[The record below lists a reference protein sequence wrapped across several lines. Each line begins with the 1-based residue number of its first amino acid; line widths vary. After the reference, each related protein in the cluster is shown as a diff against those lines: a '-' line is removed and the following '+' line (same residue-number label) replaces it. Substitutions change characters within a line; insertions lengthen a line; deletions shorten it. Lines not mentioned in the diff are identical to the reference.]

1 MNDALKAKLNSFDP
15 AERAA
20 GIAEVRKIYSAFNM
34 HCHSFYSYNGYGYS
48 PSMLA
53 ALAKEN
59 NWRSAMLVDF
69 DVLDG
74 VDEFLGAAKA
84 VGIRAAAGMETRVFV
99 PELAD
104 VEINSPG
111 EPGIA
116 YHLGCGFLSS
126 NVPDSEK
133 AFADDLRAKA
143 NARTRTLVE
152 KVNVVLSEIALD
164 FDAVAKEFTPG
175 GNVTERHVCT
185 AYRMAAEKKF
195 SGDELAA
202 FWTEKI
208 GSFDANPV
216 KLEATIRS
224 KTMKRGGAGYVAP
237 TPESFPTLEEMNR
250 FIINCGAAP
259 TLAWL
264 NGLSAGENNVDRLFE
279 LHLKYGLKAATLIP
293 DRNWRADSPEKQA
306 VLTAELDRFV
316 AASVKYDVPLLAG
329 TEMNAP
335 GQLIADDFTIPAL
348 VKHLDIFIA
357 GADKFAK

>member
-1 MNDALKAKLNSFDP
+1 MDEALKVKLNSFDP
-15 AERAA
+15 AQRAA

-74 VDEFLGAAKA
+74 VDEFLGAAQA

-116 YHLGCGFLSS
+116 YHLGCGFTSS
-126 NVPDSEK
+126 RVPDSEK
-133 AFADDLRAKA
+133 AFADNLRAKA

-152 KVNVVLSEIALD
+152 KVNVVLPEIALN

-195 SGDELAA
+195 SGTELAA
-202 FWTEKI
+202 YWNEKI
-208 GSFDANPV
+208 GGFDANPV
-216 KLEATIRS
+216 KLEALIRS
-224 KTMKRGGAGYVAP
+224 KTMRRGGAGYVAP

-264 NGLSAGENNVDRLFE
+264 NGLSAGENDVDRLFE

-306 VLTAELDRFV
+306 TLIAELDRFV
-316 AASVKYDVPLLAG
+316 AAAVKYDVPLLAG

-348 VKHLDIFIA
+348 IKHLDVFIA